1 MPKSII
7 FVDSRVANYQSLID
21 SFTEPAEVFILDGA
35 SDGLGQMATALQGQT
50 GIDAIHVISHGSQGA
65 LYLGSTALDSGN
77 LAAYGSQLGN
87 IGSALT
93 QTGDIL
99 LYGCNVAQGDVGLQ
113 FINSLAQYTG
123 ADVAASRDGSGAAL
137 LGGNWVLEEVTGSI
151 EALALLGN
159 GLTGLLSTG
168 TGKVTTDL
176 GTHNDFG
183 YSVTVQA
190 DGKILVAGSS
200 SPGGGITY
208 DFALVRYNPDGSLDT
223 SFDSD
228 GKVTTDFGVSD
239 YGKSVTLQ
247 ADGKILVAGNTM
259 NYGSAPDTFS
269 LARYNSDGSLDT
281 SFDGD
286 GKVTTDFGPALNT
299 GLAGQSIA
307 MQGDGKILVAGYSQG
322 TFKLVRYNTD
332 GSLDPS
338 FDGDGKVNTA
348 FGFGFYSYAQFVN
361 LQTDGKILVT
371 GWGYPTSITNSFFLL
386 ARYNP
391 DGSLD
396 TSFDT
401 DGMAWTGMSPSYG
414 FSSTLQTDGKI
425 LVAGGSP
432 GSVALARFNPNGSM
446 DASFGIG
453 GSGTVNTVVNS
464 GFSTSFEYSYSVTVQ
479 ADGKILVAGSGS
491 GIDFILVRYN
501 ADGSLDTSFDGDGK
515 VMTDFGAYDF
525 GDSLTVQ
532 ADGKILVAG
541 YSAATIDQSASYRY
555 GAVDFALARYNVNG
569 SLDVNFGVTPILE
582 TQPPTVTSFSPLD
595 EATCIAIG
603 SNIVVTFNEP
613 IAKGT
618 GNIVLKTAAGTTVAN
633 YNAATSANLS
643 ISGNTLT
650 INPTADL
657 AYSTGY
663 KVEFTAGTI
672 KDLAGNSYAGTT
684 SYNFT
689 TNGIPV
695 ATSAA
700 VSAIEDA
707 AKTGTLTG
715 TDPEGSTLTFAK
727 VADPSHGT
735 LTVNASTGAYV
746 YTPASNYNGADSFT
760 FKVNDG
766 TADSAASTVNI
777 TVSAVND
784 LPTGSVI
791 ITGTATPGQILTAT
805 NTLADVDGLGAIS
818 YKWQA
823 AGVDILG
830 ATASI
835 YTLTPGE
842 VGKVITV
849 IANYTDAMGTAESK
863 TSVPISVVGS
873 NETMNTAPTFAAG
886 DGKVTTDISGVDTY
900 ASAIVQTDGKIL
912 LAGFSVNFN
921 GVDPFVATSGWDFAL
936 ARFNTNGT
944 LDTSFAGGGKLIEAN
959 GYGGEFGTNIAVQ
972 ANGTILVV
980 GSGRANIGSSFDFA
994 LIRFIAD
1001 GGLDTSFSGDGKLTT
1016 DIGSAS
1022 IDSGNSVVVQA
1033 DGKIL
1038 VAGHTDDG
1046 VTPTTGEMAHVDFAL
1061 VRYNADGGLDYTFS
1075 PTENPFTASPTY
1087 FEGSI
1092 LGVVLDNIV
1101 EIVDTELSAANSYN
1115 GTTLTLSRHI
1125 GASIQDVFSAL
1136 SGGTLAT
1143 LTTSSYFA
1151 VDGITIGRVTA
1162 NSAGTLTLAF
1172 NANATQSLVN
1182 KAMQQIAYAN
1192 TSDAPPATVQIDWT
1206 FNDGNTG
1213 VQGDGGAL
1221 SVTGSTTVQ
1230 ITPTNDYP
1238 ILAVPL
1244 ADQKGAPNV
1253 PFSFTVPAGSF
1264 TDPDLEALTYSV
1276 GMSNGTGVPPWLS
1289 FNASTRTFSGTPGL
1303 NDIGLLDL
1311 QVTAKDSANAS
1322 VSDIFRMTV
1331 ATASVNQILTGTG
1344 ASESFTSGP
1353 GNDTI
1358 DGGAGIDTAV
1368 YSSVRAGFA
1377 LAKTSTGFTLIDN
1390 TDAQGTDTLQNVE
1403 RLKFSDGGIA
1413 LDVGAT
1419 QPGGQTI
1426 LLLGAVLGMSLLG
1439 TKLPLIGAV
1448 IDLFDQG
1455 YTLQQLS
1462 GAVMRLPI
1470 WDVLTGQ
1477 PTPTNT
1483 DIAIYLLT
1491 RVNGFAP
1498 DATTLATA
1506 VTSLSTEIDFAS
1518 QGNFLWHLAESS
1530 ANQTQV
1536 NLVGLA
1542 TTGAPYGW

>member
-1 MPKSII
+1 M
-7 FVDSRVANYQSLID
+7 
-21 SFTEPAEVFILDGA
+21 
-35 SDGLGQMATALQGQT
+35 
-50 GIDAIHVISHGSQGA
+50 
-65 LYLGSTALDSGN
+65 
-77 LAAYGSQLGN
+77 
-87 IGSALT
+87 
-93 QTGDIL
+93 
-99 LYGCNVAQGDVGLQ
+99 
-113 FINSLAQYTG
+113 
-123 ADVAASRDGSGAAL
+123 
-137 LGGNWVLEEVTGSI
+137 
-151 EALALLGN
+151 
-159 GLTGLLSTG
+159 
-168 TGKVTTDL
+168 
-176 GTHNDFG
+176 
-183 YSVTVQA
+183 
-190 DGKILVAGSS
+190 
-200 SPGGGITY
+200 
-208 DFALVRYNPDGSLDT
+208 
-223 SFDSD
+223 
-228 GKVTTDFGVSD
+228 
-239 YGKSVTLQ
+239 
-247 ADGKILVAGNTM
+247 
-259 NYGSAPDTFS
+259 
-269 LARYNSDGSLDT
+269 
-281 SFDGD
+281 
-286 GKVTTDFGPALNT
+286 
-299 GLAGQSIA
+299 
-307 MQGDGKILVAGYSQG
+307 
-322 TFKLVRYNTD
+322 
-332 GSLDPS
+332 
-338 FDGDGKVNTA
+338 
-348 FGFGFYSYAQFVN
+348 
-361 LQTDGKILVT
+361 
-371 GWGYPTSITNSFFLL
+371 
-386 ARYNP
+386 
-391 DGSLD
+391 
-396 TSFDT
+396 
-401 DGMAWTGMSPSYG
+401 
-414 FSSTLQTDGKI
+414 
-425 LVAGGSP
+425 
-432 GSVALARFNPNGSM
+432 
-446 DASFGIG
+446 
-453 GSGTVNTVVNS
+453 
-464 GFSTSFEYSYSVTVQ
+464 
-479 ADGKILVAGSGS
+479 
-491 GIDFILVRYN
+491 
-501 ADGSLDTSFDGDGK
+501 
-515 VMTDFGAYDF
+515 
-525 GDSLTVQ
+525 
-532 ADGKILVAG
+532 
-541 YSAATIDQSASYRY
+541 
-555 GAVDFALARYNVNG
+555 
-569 SLDVNFGVTPILE
+569 
-582 TQPPTVTSFSPLD
+582 
-595 EATCIAIG
+595 
-603 SNIVVTFNEP
+603 
-613 IAKGT
+613 
-618 GNIVLKTAAGTTVAN
+618 
-633 YNAATSANLS
+633 
-643 ISGNTLT
+643 
-650 INPTADL
+650 
-657 AYSTGY
+657 
-663 KVEFTAGTI
+663 
-672 KDLAGNSYAGTT
+672 
-684 SYNFT
+684 
-689 TNGIPV
+689 
-695 ATSAA
+695 
-700 VSAIEDA
+700 
-707 AKTGTLTG
+707 
-715 TDPEGSTLTFAK
+715 
-727 VADPSHGT
+727 
-735 LTVNASTGAYV
+735 
-746 YTPASNYNGADSFT
+746 
-760 FKVNDG
+760 
-766 TADSAASTVNI
+766 
-777 TVSAVND
+777 
-784 LPTGSVI
+784 
-791 ITGTATPGQILTAT
+791 
-805 NTLADVDGLGAIS
+805 
-818 YKWQA
+818 
-823 AGVDILG
+823 
-830 ATASI
+830 
-835 YTLTPGE
+835 
-842 VGKVITV
+842 
-849 IANYTDAMGTAESK
+849 
-863 TSVPISVVGS
+863 
-873 NETMNTAPTFAAG
+873 
-886 DGKVTTDISGVDTY
+886 
-900 ASAIVQTDGKIL
+900 
-912 LAGFSVNFN
+912 
-921 GVDPFVATSGWDFAL
+921 
-936 ARFNTNGT
+936 
-944 LDTSFAGGGKLIEAN
+944 
-959 GYGGEFGTNIAVQ
+959 
-972 ANGTILVV
+972 
-980 GSGRANIGSSFDFA
+980 
-994 LIRFIAD
+994 
-1001 GGLDTSFSGDGKLTT
+1001 
-1016 DIGSAS
+1016 
-1022 IDSGNSVVVQA
+1022 
-1033 DGKIL
+1033 
-1038 VAGHTDDG
+1038 AGHTDDG